1 MKVRTKNTGRAI
13 QKRFS
18 GDGIG
23 STKLLTWEGTK
34 VGDEFK
40 RDDGFITQAGEKLE
54 GLTRT
59 MENRPEYG
67 GDASLNGKQLDFT
80 WSAGRSAG
88 FSISSDD
95 RRRFFLVKMSEVHN
109 QSAGVAR
116 LGSTSG

>member
-34 VGDEFK
+34 VGDKFK
-40 RDDGFITQAGEKLE
+40 RVDLVVGFIMQAGEKLE

-59 MENRPEYG
+59 MENRPSTEE
-67 GDASLNGKQLDFT
+67 
-80 WSAGRSAG
+80 
-88 FSISSDD
+88 
-95 RRRFFLVKMSEVHN
+95 MEV
-109 QSAGVAR
+109 
-116 LGSTSG
+116 